1 MGSPPTP
8 AGSPAFFGRKPEERT
23 PGASP
28 WTPFLWPL
36 VPTRWFLGQLSLIRL
51 RGYFFRYTKTDLERI
66 FRGKICWKEF
76 SRKKV
81 SKSGHVHG
89 TRNSLSTGT
98 MRHPTPKRASANE
111 RALNQGGAGGHP
123 PRLFASGLSLEK
135 AWIPRPGPGGEPRC
149 RSGPA
154 QVQKEPPADS
164 AAAPKGSVSP
174 HPLTRETW

>member
-1 MGSPPTP
+1 MLWMRTIASLRPFPMSAGNFVGNTIEKAAVLPISIPLRKKYLVYSLFTRGEAFVGATPLQQNDFSPTP
-8 AGSPAFFGRKPEERT
+8 
-23 PGASP
+23 
-28 WTPFLWPL
+28 
-36 VPTRWFLGQLSLIRL
+36 
-51 RGYFFRYTKTDLERI
+51 
-66 FRGKICWKEF
+66 C
-76 SRKKV
+76 SRKMRIQIRARRWAPKQPLYRNNAPPNPKT
-81 SKSGHVHG
+81 SECQRAGHKP
-89 TRNSLSTGT
+89 R
-98 MRHPTPKRASANE
+98 
-111 RALNQGGAGGHP
+111 GGGGHP